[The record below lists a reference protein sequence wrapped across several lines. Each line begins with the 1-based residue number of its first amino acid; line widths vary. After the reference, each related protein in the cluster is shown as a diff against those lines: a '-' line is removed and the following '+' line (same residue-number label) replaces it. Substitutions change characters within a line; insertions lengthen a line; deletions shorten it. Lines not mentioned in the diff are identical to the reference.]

1 MRLGTNKPV
10 LIVFTGLLS
19 RDLVPDTQGQWGS
32 ETSSSTGPLT
42 TTGLLRPVT
51 DPSMESYGHVWTVQ
65 LEKLVCQEP
74 APPGPTLPKLFMPHR
89 LHFSEEYLTK
99 YVNSDLTDDTSRCR
113 EKQLVLKVFALS
125 YLHTFIESIYP
136 LL

>member
-42 TTGLLRPVT
+42 TTRLLRPVT
-51 DPSMESYGHVWTVQ
+51 DPSTERTVQ

-74 APPGPTLPKLFMPHR
+74 APPGLTLPKLFMSHR

-113 EKQLVLKVFALS
+113 EKQLVLKVFAPS
-125 YLHTFIESIYP
+125 YLHTFI
-136 LL
+136 